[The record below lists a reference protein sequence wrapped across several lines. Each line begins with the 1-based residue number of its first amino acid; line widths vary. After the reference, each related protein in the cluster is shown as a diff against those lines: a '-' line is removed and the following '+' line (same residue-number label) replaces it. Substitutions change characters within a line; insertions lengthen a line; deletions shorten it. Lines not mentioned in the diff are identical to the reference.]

1 MTPADDWFAAKAK
14 ETPLHRA
21 SQARLLGTSDGY
33 ALAPFAA
40 MRTADGWR
48 LGVSLDPPPCLD
60 VAAVLSW
67 QPGGDIVMVDPD
79 TGKASLV
86 GDSGGWIV
94 GDIPFGDAVTLYTNG
109 LAFARAWAAKR
120 LAWLELHKRAAIP
133 GLAVSEP
140 LDHGLPGLLLAGPLC
155 TVCSWLP
162 LIDRA
167 RVNVDEPAMVR
178 PLAAALLRAK
188 RVPQVAAL
196 APHIRKV
203 AA

>member
-21 SQARLLGTSDGY
+21 ALARLLGASDLY
-33 ALAPFAA
+33 AQHPFAP
-40 MRTADGWR
+40 MRTADGWQ
-48 LGVSLDPPPCLD
+48 LGVAMEPPPCLD
-60 VAAVLSW
+60 VDAVLLW
-67 QPGGDIVMVDPD
+67 QPGGDIVTVDPD

-86 GDSGGWIV
+86 GDDNGWIV
-94 GDIPFGDAVTLYTNG
+94 GDFPFGDTVTLYTNG

-120 LAWLELHKRAAIP
+120 QHWLDLHRHRTVP

-140 LDHGLPGLLLAGPLC
+140 LDHGLPGLLLAGPLR

-162 LIDRA
+162 LIDRD
-167 RVNVDEPAMVR
+167 RVTVDDPAMVR

-188 RVPQVAAL
+188 RVPIVEAL
-196 APHIRKV
+196 APHNRKV